1 MLQQDDSVFESRV
14 ENLQKFQKFFAS
26 IITASCL
33 FNDVIV
39 FILFRGLNYLDYF
52 IVYCSMYLVDKLL
65 FIYFQKP
72 SFALLLCEVLDL
84 GLFFRYKKNVII
96 KMIVRVI
103 LMQYIQICLVLSRD
117 SYYSK
122 ADLTIQICL
131 LLSFFVHLIIITAR
145 INVIFFIENSENQDN
160 YPEVYTIDMQDQN
173 KSVIQNI
180 QQSMLQQNQNQQ
192 SNTNNQVLNYHQ
204 QLNAAESTSS
214 LSSNVTPLLK
224 KSNKTKK
231 KSTYCKFKLY
241 IPSLRSVV
249 SFVGRLS
256 YQLCFQLLLVLLL
269 NQSFINSL
277 IYIISKMLILFI
289 INRVVL
295 YYQQGPTF
303 NYLILI
309 LAQFFYIVIDHG
321 PFYQFYISPYKVSKN
336 ERLLYSSSIF
346 QINSLYQ
353 LIDVTSIFLIDYFI
367 TNFDVNE
374 EFSKN
379 QTDENNN
386 LQTKIQ
392 FYLRLI
398 AYIILGV
405 CQICYIINISL
416 RLKSFFSNRY
426 RIFSSKRSNLK
437 KIAQI
442 LSQSSSL
449 QYMYANIQTQDFQIQ
464 QIGDQ
469 NSLVFGNDSLN
480 SQDISSLSLN
490 SLNSMQNISNKAN
503 KSTKQNS
510 ISLNECFII
519 LTKKKYFEGAYIE
532 IQKDF
537 TSLILLENDCII
549 LEQRFHKTLL
559 KLLIYEGELPY
570 SKYEYTIANS
580 NNNNSNNLSFQILKQ
595 QINLA
600 LNIRFLNY
608 GLHNIQI
615 QLNKN
620 TLLQMHNLINPI
632 LLQIF
637 TYYSIISKNLTYNP
651 HVILYDLYF

>member
-14 ENLQKFQKFFAS
+14 ENLQKFQIFFAS

-39 FILFRGLNYLDYF
+39 FILLRGLNCLDYF
-52 IVYCSMYLVDKLL
+52 IVYCSIYLLDKLL
-65 FIYFQKP
+65 FIYFEKP
-72 SFALLLCEVLDL
+72 NFALLLSEMLDL

-96 KMIVRVI
+96 KMVVRVI

-117 SYYSK
+117 YYYSN
-122 ADLTIQICL
+122 ADEPIQICL

-145 INVIFFIENSENQDN
+145 INVIFFIEDSENENSYTQ
-160 YPEVYTIDMQDQN
+160 VYTIDMQDQN
-173 KSVIQNI
+173 QSDIQNI
-180 QQSMLQQNQNQQ
+180 QQSIMQQNQHQQ
-192 SNTNNQVLNYHQ
+192 DNTNNQVLNDNY

-241 IPSLRSVV
+241 MPSLRSIV

-289 INRVVL
+289 INRVAL

-353 LIDVTSIFLIDYFI
+353 LIDVTSIFLMDYFI
-367 TNFDVNE
+367 TDFDVNE
-374 EFSKN
+374 SLQQN
-379 QTDENNN
+379 QNDESTNIKD
-386 LQTKIQ
+386 KIQ

-405 CQICYIINISL
+405 CQLCYVINISL
-416 RLKSFFSNRY
+416 RLKSFCSNKY

-442 LSQSSSL
+442 LSQSTSL
-449 QYMYANIQTQDFQIQ
+449 QYMYANIQTQDLQIQ
-464 QIGDQ
+464 QIRDQ
-469 NSLVFGNDSLN
+469 NSVLFGNDPAN
-480 SQDISSLSLN
+480 GQDISSLSLN
-490 SLNSMQNISNKAN
+490 SINNSMQNIQIKAN
-503 KSTKQNS
+503 KNPKQNS
-510 ISLNECFII
+510 ISLNECFKI
-519 LTKKKYFEGAYIE
+519 LIKKKYFEGAYIE
-532 IQKDF
+532 IQQDF
-537 TSLILLENDCII
+537 TSLILLENNCIV

-559 KLLIYEGELPY
+559 KLLIYEAELPY
-570 SKYEYTIANS
+570 QKYEYFIT
-580 NNNNSNNLSFQILKQ
+580 NNNNNNLNFQILKQ

-608 GLHNIQI
+608 GLNNIQI

-620 TLLQMHNLINPI
+620 TVLQMHNLINPI

-637 TYYSIISKNLTYNP
+637 TYYSIISKNLTFNP